1 MTNGLQV
8 FKEKIIAIIR
18 GLELD
23 DTLRAVEA
31 LRAGGIRLV
40 EVPFDQMRDPKDT
53 AVKVEEIRR
62 NFGGGDLICGSGTV
76 LTAEQVRIT
85 YEAGGSLIVTPTA
98 GKEVIEEAKRL
109 GMFVMAGAMSPTET
123 ADVYGQGADV
133 VKVFPAGVLGTGYIK
148 ALRGPFPY
156 IPLAAVGGINLD
168 NIQDF
173 QDAGVSMFGIGES
186 LVNREL
192 IRQNRYDMLTKLAR
206 AYVEK
211 VNDCQEC
218 AE

>member
-62 NFGGGDLICGSGTV
+62 NFGGG
-76 LTAEQVRIT
+76 
-85 YEAGGSLIVTPTA
+85 
-98 GKEVIEEAKRL
+98 
-109 GMFVMAGAMSPTET
+109 
-123 ADVYGQGADV
+123 
-133 VKVFPAGVLGTGYIK
+133 KV
-148 ALRGPFPY
+148 
-156 IPLAAVGGINLD
+156 
-168 NIQDF
+168 
-173 QDAGVSMFGIGES
+173 
-186 LVNREL
+186 
-192 IRQNRYDMLTKLAR
+192 
-206 AYVEK
+206 
-211 VNDCQEC
+211 
-218 AE
+218 